1 MAYSL
6 KRRETRRPK
15 SLLAQLGLWSVLGT
29 ICIFVLLLFA
39 PRWLYVERLLPEAD
53 WIVVLGGESGE
64 RVIGAAELYH
74 QGVAPKIFVSGSG
87 DCLVIVRRLEMAGV
101 PSSAIRYECES
112 RNTHENAVRT
122 RAALAE
128 AQPQKAVIVTTW
140 HHTFRALRTFRQ
152 VWPEVMWGTQGVYPG
167 LHVAQFP
174 LYEVGNI
181 LAEYCKIVVNFFR
194 YELFSSHLF
203 SQNT

>member
-6 KRRETRRPK
+6 KRRETLRPK

-101 PSSAIRYECES
+101 PSSEIG
-112 RNTHENAVRT
+112 
-122 RAALAE
+122 RA
-128 AQPQKAVIVTTW
+128 
-140 HHTFRALRTFRQ
+140 
-152 VWPEVMWGTQGVYPG
+152 
-167 LHVAQFP
+167 HV
-174 LYEVGNI
+174 
-181 LAEYCKIVVNFFR
+181 
-194 YELFSSHLF
+194 
-203 SQNT
+203 